1 MSETDSRG
9 ASGTGNESAGALLPR
24 IYGDEAGNTGPE
36 LLDPNQPVFALA
48 FTDLTPDEARS
59 VLATIDTAASE
70 VHVADLLRRKGGAT
84 RLQRFFDHPLMT
96 PSRVRTYVTHK
107 EHMVVTKIV
116 DLLIEN
122 VAHGLDFDLYRDGL
136 NIVLGNRIYAVLHE
150 LVDAPGRLAFLRSFV
165 AMVRRPDDTTIETF
179 YRQAADLRQAIDP
192 QHHEVC
198 DEFFVPLFFSQGIVR
213 DVLDG
218 SRNDRYT
225 LDPIIP
231 STFVLAYEW
240 AKKYPQGLKLI
251 HDDAKTLRLKEP
263 ELRVFMSER
272 LAGVE
277 VGYDER
283 QHPAQL
289 PIRELAFASSHSE
302 PSIQVADVVAGL
314 TMRAFAARARGKTG
328 AAVDQLIALSPQRF
342 VTGGIWPTDDFT
354 PEALDLKSHGGMHP
368 INAYPA
374 LLADPDG

>member
-1 MSETDSRG
+1 MPDTESPEAPGTDDKS
-9 ASGTGNESAGALLPR
+9 TGDPLPVV
-24 IYGDEAGNTGPE
+24 YGDEAGNTGPE

-48 FTDLTPDEARS
+48 FTDLTRDEAQS

-70 VHVADLLRRKGGAT
+70 VHVADLLRREGGAT
-84 RLQRFFDHPLMT
+84 RLRKFFDHPLMT
-96 PSRVRTYVTHK
+96 RSRVRTNVTHK

-122 VAHGLDFDLYRDGL
+122 VAHSLDFDLYRDGL

-150 LVDAPGRLAFLRSFV
+150 LVDTPRRLAFLRSFV
-165 AMVRRPDDTTIETF
+165 AMARRPDDTTIETF
-179 YRQAADLRQAIDP
+179 YREAAELRQAIDP
-192 QHHEVC
+192 RHHEVC

-213 DVLDG
+213 KVFDG

-231 STFVLAYEW
+231 TAFVLAYEW
-240 AKKYPQGLKLI
+240 AQTHPQGFKLI

-263 ELRVFMSER
+263 ELRLFMSER

-283 QHPAQL
+283 KHPARL
-289 PIRELAFASSHSE
+289 PIRELAFATSHSE
-302 PSIQVADVVAGL
+302 PSIQVADVVAGV
-314 TMRAFAARARGKTG
+314 TMRAFAARAQGRTG
-328 AAVDQLIALSPQRF
+328 AAVDSLIALSPQRF
-342 VTGGIWPTDDFT
+342 LTGGIWPTDDFT
-354 PEALDLKSHGGMHP
+354 PEALGMKFQGGVHP

>member
-1 MSETDSRG
+1 MSDT
-9 ASGTGNESAGALLPR
+9 ESPGSSATHSERTSDPVPLV
-24 IYGDEAGNTGPE
+24 YGDEAGNTGPE

-84 RLQRFFDHPLMT
+84 RLHQFFDHPLVT

-122 VAHGLDFDLYRDGL
+122 VAHSLDFDLYRDGL

-150 LVDAPGRLAFLRSFV
+150 LVDAPRRLTFLRSFV
-165 AMVRRPDDTTIETF
+165 ALARRTDDATIETF
-179 YRQAADLRQAIDP
+179 YRQAAELRQAIDP

-198 DEFFVPLFFSQGIVR
+198 DEFFVPLMFSQAIVR
-213 DVLDG
+213 DVFDG

-240 AKKYPQGLKLI
+240 AKKYPQGFKLV

-272 LAGVE
+272 LAGIE

-283 QHPAQL
+283 KHPAQL

-314 TMRAFAARARGKTG
+314 TMRAFAARAQGKTG

-342 VTGGIWPTDDFT
+342 LAGGIWPTDDFT
-354 PEALDLKSHGGMHP
+354 PKALGLKSHRGMHP